1 MSQART
7 IWITLGLM
15 LFLVVLPLV
24 LREDTNQVPN
34 TNARRLVIYTPHS
47 ESIRREFA
55 EAFAE
60 YWEKQ
65 HHEKV
70 YIDWRSPG
78 GTSEIRLVLDASYK
92 AADEE
97 KRPGIGA
104 DIFFGGGEPDFAN
117 QSKKGRLVPLKLFD
131 KHPEWFG
138 KDGAI
143 PEIYTGERLYAKDKT
158 WISSCLSRFGICYNP
173 IRWNYLGLPEPK
185 TWNELMDPKLYGM
198 IALADPTKSGS
209 VARAFEL
216 IVQAEMQ
223 KSLVDPALKDLPE
236 KERLAIGWKNGLKVL
251 QGLAANARYF
261 ADASTKIPLDIA
273 DGNAVAGMCVDYYGK
288 AFANQVN
295 KTEVRLKWIAPV
307 NGTTVSGDPIA
318 VLRGTSEPELAQA
331 FVEYV
336 LSPAGQALW
345 NSAPGTPGGPK
356 RRELY
361 RPPVRRDTFPIG
373 TGKPA
378 PDSPYVFGEYQ
389 TYRPELTAASFGT
402 LRRFVRV
409 MCIDN
414 HEELKSAWEAIIEAG
429 MPADAIAALQD
440 FSSMPYRDGGKGDPE
455 LDNQDPLVSAQ
466 RMSQLGIIFRENY
479 KRAEALARAHTYKKP

>member
-1 MSQART
+1 MNQART
-7 IWITLGLM
+7 IWTTLGL
-15 LFLVVLPLV
+15 LVLLVVLPLA
-24 LREDTNQVPN
+24 LREDTTQVPN
-34 TNARRLVIYTPHS
+34 DRSRRLVVYTPHS

-55 EAFAE
+55 EAFAH
-60 YWEKQ
+60 YWEKK

-117 QSKKGRLVPLKLFD
+117 QAKKGRLVPLKLFD
-131 KHPEWFG
+131 QHPEWFG
-138 KDGAI
+138 PTGVI

-173 IRWNYLGLPEPK
+173 IRWKALALPEPHS
-185 TWNELMDPKLYGM
+185 WVELTQPKLQGM
-198 IALADPTKSGS
+198 LALADPTKSGS

-223 KSLVDPALKDLPE
+223 RSLQDPALKTLPE
-236 KERLAIGWKNGLKVL
+236 KERLALGWKNGLKIL

-288 AFANQVN
+288 AFAAQVN
-295 KTEVRLKWIAPV
+295 RDEIRLKWIAPI

-318 VLRGTSEPELAQA
+318 ILRGTSEPELAQA
-331 FVEYV
+331 FVEFV
-336 LSPAGQALW
+336 ISPEGQTLW
-345 NSAPGTPGGPK
+345 NSAPGTAGGPK

-361 RPPVRRDTFPIG
+361 RPPVRRDAFPAG

-378 PDSPYVFGEYQ
+378 PDSPYVYGEYQ
-389 TYRPELTAASFGT
+389 TYRPELTAASFNT
-402 LRRFVRV
+402 LRRLVRV

-414 HEELKSAWEAIIEAG
+414 HEELKSAWSAIIEAG
-429 MPADAIAALQD
+429 MPPEAIAALQD
-440 FSSMPYRDGGKGDPE
+440 FSVIPYREGGKGDPE
-455 LDNQDPLVSAQ
+455 MDNPDPLISAQ
-466 RMSQLGIIFRENY
+466 RMSELGKIFRANY
-479 KRAEALARAHTYKKP
+479 QRAEAIARAQTPKK

>member
-1 MSQART
+1 M
-7 IWITLGLM
+7 
-15 LFLVVLPLV
+15 
-24 LREDTNQVPN
+24 
-34 TNARRLVIYTPHS
+34 VIYTPHS

-158 WISSCLSRFGICYNP
+158 WISSCLSRFGVCYNP
-173 IRWNYLGLPEPK
+173 IRLKYLDLPEPK
-185 TWNELMDPKLYGM
+185 TWNELTNPKLYGM
-198 IALADPTKSGS
+198 LALADPTKSGS

-236 KERLAIGWKNGLKVL
+236 KERLSRGWTPKSLSILPMVTPSPECV
-251 QGLAANARYF
+251 
-261 ADASTKIPLDIA
+261 STT
-273 DGNAVAGMCVDYYGK
+273 
-288 AFANQVN
+288 
-295 KTEVRLKWIAPV
+295 TEKLL
-307 NGTTVSGDPIA
+307 PI
-318 VLRGTSEPELAQA
+318 R
-331 FVEYV
+331 
-336 LSPAGQALW
+336 
-345 NSAPGTPGGPK
+345 
-356 RRELY
+356 
-361 RPPVRRDTFPIG
+361 
-373 TGKPA
+373 
-378 PDSPYVFGEYQ
+378 
-389 TYRPELTAASFGT
+389 
-402 LRRFVRV
+402 
-409 MCIDN
+409 
-414 HEELKSAWEAIIEAG
+414 
-429 MPADAIAALQD
+429 
-440 FSSMPYRDGGKGDPE
+440 
-455 LDNQDPLVSAQ
+455 
-466 RMSQLGIIFRENY
+466 
-479 KRAEALARAHTYKKP
+479 